1 MAKANASESIEVIPS
16 SALISEERLNSIDA
30 FAKVPPAH
38 LMETKAERHVR
49 TWLKDIQKASGV
61 KS

>member
-1 MAKANASESIEVIPS
+1 MAKANAAEAIEVIPS
-16 SALISEERLNSIDA
+16 SSLTSEHVLNSIDF

-49 TWLKDIQKASGV
+49 TWLKGKTSCDK

>member
-1 MAKANASESIEVIPS
+1 MVKANASEVIEVIPS
-16 SALISEERLNSIDA
+16 SSLTSEHVLKSIDE

-38 LMETKAERHVR
+38 LMATKAERHVR
-49 TWLKDIQKASGV
+49 TWLKEIHK